1 MKRGNSMKKLIAT
14 LMTAATLTFGV
25 SATTFAATPT
35 TATTTTTTIAYI
47 NTQVVLS
54 SYPGIENIA
63 KEISDKQIALQ
74 NSFNEQA
81 KTLDEQARQDLQVK
95 LNQELA
101 EFENSKMEPVQ
112 KAIGK
117 AIEKVAKANK
127 VDSIVNSNMM
137 VFGGKDLTDEVVK
150 SLK

>member
-1 MKRGNSMKKLIAT
+1 MKKLIAT
-14 LMTAATLTFGV
+14 LMTVATLTFGV
-25 SATTFAATPT
+25 SATTFAAPQAT
-35 TATTTTTTIAYI
+35 TATTATVAYI
-47 NTQVVLS
+47 NTQVILS

-63 KEISDKQIALQ
+63 KEISDKQIVLQ

-95 LNQELA
+95 LNKELA

-127 VDSIVNSNMM
+127 VDSIVNSNMR

>member
-1 MKRGNSMKKLIAT
+1 MKKLIAT

-25 SATTFAATPT
+25 SATTFAAPQ
-35 TATTTTTTIAYI
+35 ATTTTTTTVAYI
-47 NTQVVLS
+47 NTQVILS

-95 LNQELA
+95 LNKELA

>member
-1 MKRGNSMKKLIAT
+1 MKKLIAT
-14 LMTAATLTFGV
+14 LMTVATLTFGV
-25 SATTFAATPT
+25 SATTFAAPQAT
-35 TATTTTTTIAYI
+35 TATTATVAYI
-47 NTQVVLS
+47 NTQVILS

-63 KEISDKQIALQ
+63 KEISDKQIVLQ

-95 LNQELA
+95 LNKELA

-127 VDSIVNSNMM
+127 VAAFNQLNT
-137 VFGGKDLTDEVVK
+137 K
-150 SLK
+150 

>member
-1 MKRGNSMKKLIAT
+1 M
-14 LMTAATLTFGV
+14 
-25 SATTFAATPT
+25 
-35 TATTTTTTIAYI
+35 
-47 NTQVVLS
+47 S

-63 KEISDKQIALQ
+63 KEISDKQIVLQ

-95 LNQELA
+95 LNKELA

>member
-1 MKRGNSMKKLIAT
+1 MKKLIAT
-14 LMTAATLTFGV
+14 LMTVATLTFGV
-25 SATTFAATPT
+25 SATTFAAPQAT
-35 TATTTTTTIAYI
+35 TATIATVAYI
-47 NTQVVLS
+47 NTQVILS

-63 KEISDKQIALQ
+63 KEISDKQIVLQ

-95 LNQELA
+95 LNKELA

>member
-1 MKRGNSMKKLIAT
+1 MKKLIAT
-14 LMTAATLTFGV
+14 LMTVATLTFGV
-25 SATTFAATPT
+25 SATTFAAPQAT
-35 TATTTTTTIAYI
+35 TATTATVAYI
-47 NTQVVLS
+47 NTQVILS

-63 KEISDKQIALQ
+63 KEISDKQIVLQ

-95 LNQELA
+95 LNKELA

-137 VFGGKDLTDEVVK
+137 FFGGKYLNY
-150 SLK
+150 

>member
-1 MKRGNSMKKLIAT
+1 MKKLIAT

-35 TATTTTTTIAYI
+35 TATTTTVAYI

>member
-1 MKRGNSMKKLIAT
+1 
-14 LMTAATLTFGV
+14 MTAATLTFGV
-25 SATTFAATPT
+25 SATTFAAPQAT
-35 TATTTTTTIAYI
+35 TATTATVAYI
-47 NTQVVLS
+47 NTQVILS

-95 LNQELA
+95 LNKELA

>member
-1 MKRGNSMKKLIAT
+1 MKKLIAT

-25 SATTFAATPT
+25 SATTFATPQAT
-35 TATTTTTTIAYI
+35 TATTATVAYI
-47 NTQVVLS
+47 NTQVILS

-95 LNQELA
+95 LNKELA

>member
-1 MKRGNSMKKLIAT
+1 MKKLIAT

-25 SATTFAATPT
+25 SATTFAAPQVT
-35 TATTTTTTIAYI
+35 TATTATVAYI
-47 NTQVVLS
+47 NTQVILS

-95 LNQELA
+95 LNKELA

>member
-1 MKRGNSMKKLIAT
+1 MKKLIAT

-25 SATTFAATPT
+25 SATTFAASQAT
-35 TATTTTTTIAYI
+35 TATTATVAYI
-47 NTQVVLS
+47 NTQVILS

-95 LNQELA
+95 LNKELA

>member
-1 MKRGNSMKKLIAT
+1 MKKLIAT

-25 SATTFAATPT
+25 SATTFAAPQAT
-35 TATTTTTTIAYI
+35 TATTVTVAYI
-47 NTQVVLS
+47 NTQVILS

-95 LNQELA
+95 LNKELA

>member
-1 MKRGNSMKKLIAT
+1 MKKLIAT
-14 LMTAATLTFGV
+14 LMTVATLTFGV
-25 SATTFAATPT
+25 SATTFAAPQAT
-35 TATTTTTTIAYI
+35 TATTATVAYI
-47 NTQVVLS
+47 NTQVILS

-63 KEISDKQIALQ
+63 KEISDKQIVLQ

-95 LNQELA
+95 LNKELA

>member
-1 MKRGNSMKKLIAT
+1 MKKLIAT

-25 SATTFAATPT
+25 SATTFAAPQAT
-35 TATTTTTTIAYI
+35 TATTATVAYI
-47 NTQVVLS
+47 NTQVILS

-95 LNQELA
+95 LNKELA

>member
-1 MKRGNSMKKLIAT
+1 MKKLIAT

-25 SATTFAATPT
+25 SATTFAVPQAT
-35 TATTTTTTIAYI
+35 TATTVTVAYI
-47 NTQVVLS
+47 NTQVILS

-95 LNQELA
+95 LNKELA

>member
-1 MKRGNSMKKLIAT
+1 MKKLIAT

-25 SATTFAATPT
+25 SATTFAAPQ
-35 TATTTTTTIAYI
+35 ATTTTTTTVAYI
-47 NTQVVLS
+47 NTQVILS

-95 LNQELA
+95 
-101 EFENSKMEPVQ
+101 
-112 KAIGK
+112 
-117 AIEKVAKANK
+117 
-127 VDSIVNSNMM
+127 
-137 VFGGKDLTDEVVK
+137 
-150 SLK
+150 

>member
-1 MKRGNSMKKLIAT
+1 MKKLIAT

-35 TATTTTTTIAYI
+35 TATTTTVAYI

-95 LNQELA
+95 LNKELA

>member
-1 MKRGNSMKKLIAT
+1 MKKLIAT

-25 SATTFAATPT
+25 SATTFAAPQ
-35 TATTTTTTIAYI
+35 ATTTTTTTVAYI
-47 NTQVVLS
+47 NTQVILS

>member
-1 MKRGNSMKKLIAT
+1 MKKLIAT

-25 SATTFAATPT
+25 SATTFAAPQAT
-35 TATTTTTTIAYI
+35 TATTAIVAYI
-47 NTQVVLS
+47 NTQVILS

-95 LNQELA
+95 LNKELA

>member
-1 MKRGNSMKKLIAT
+1 MKKLIAT

-35 TATTTTTTIAYI
+35 TATTATVAYI

-95 LNQELA
+95 LNKELA

>member
-1 MKRGNSMKKLIAT
+1 MKKLIAT
-14 LMTAATLTFGV
+14 LMTVATLTFGV
-25 SATTFAATPT
+25 SATTFAAPQAT
-35 TATTTTTTIAYI
+35 TATTATVAYI
-47 NTQVVLS
+47 NTQVILS

-63 KEISDKQIALQ
+63 KEISDKQIVLQ

-95 LNQELA
+95 LNKELA

-127 VDSIVNSNMM
+127 VDSIVNSTMM

>member
-1 MKRGNSMKKLIAT
+1 MKKLIAT

-25 SATTFAATPT
+25 SATTFAAPQAT
-35 TATTTTTTIAYI
+35 TATTATVAYI
-47 NTQVVLS
+47 NTQVILS

-63 KEISDKQIALQ
+63 KEISDKEIALQ

-95 LNQELA
+95 LNKELA

>member
-1 MKRGNSMKKLIAT
+1 MKKLIAT

-25 SATTFAATPT
+25 SATTFAAPQTT
-35 TATTTTTTIAYI
+35 TATTATVAYI
-47 NTQVVLS
+47 NTQVILS

-95 LNQELA
+95 LNKELA

>member
-1 MKRGNSMKKLIAT
+1 MKKLIAT
-14 LMTAATLTFGV
+14 LMTVATLTFGV
-25 SATTFAATPT
+25 SATTFAAPQAT
-35 TATTTTTTIAYI
+35 TATTATVAYI
-47 NTQVVLS
+47 NTQVILS

-63 KEISDKQIALQ
+63 KEISDKQIVLQ

-95 LNQELA
+95 LNKELA
-101 EFENSKMEPVQ
+101 EFENSKMEQEQ

-137 VFGGKDLTDEVVK
+137 VFGGKDLTDQVVN

>member
-1 MKRGNSMKKLIAT
+1 MKKLIAT

-25 SATTFAATPT
+25 SATTFAAPQ
-35 TATTTTTTIAYI
+35 ATTTTTTTVAYI
-47 NTQVVLS
+47 NTQVILS

-74 NSFNEQA
+74 NSFDEQA

-95 LNQELA
+95 LNKELA

>member
-1 MKRGNSMKKLIAT
+1 MKKLIST

-25 SATTFAATPT
+25 SATTFAAPQAT
-35 TATTTTTTIAYI
+35 TATTATVAYI
-47 NTQVVLS
+47 NTQVILS

-95 LNQELA
+95 LNKELA

>member
-1 MKRGNSMKKLIAT
+1 MKKLIAT
-14 LMTAATLTFGV
+14 LMTVATLTFGV
-25 SATTFAATPT
+25 SATTFAAPQAT
-35 TATTTTTTIAYI
+35 TATTATVAYI
-47 NTQVVLS
+47 NTQVILS

-63 KEISDKQIALQ
+63 KEISDKQIVLQ

-95 LNQELA
+95 LNKELA

-127 VDSIVNSNMM
+127 VDSIVKSNMM

>member
-1 MKRGNSMKKLIAT
+1 MKKLIAT
-14 LMTAATLTFGV
+14 LMTVATLTFGV
-25 SATTFAATPT
+25 SATTFAAPQAT
-35 TATTTTTTIAYI
+35 TATTATVAYI
-47 NTQVVLS
+47 NTQVILS

-63 KEISDKQIALQ
+63 KEISDKQIVLQ

-95 LNQELA
+95 LNKELA
-101 EFENSKMEPVQ
+101 EFENSKMEPAQ

>member
-1 MKRGNSMKKLIAT
+1 MKKLIAS

-35 TATTTTTTIAYI
+35 TATTTTVAYI
-47 NTQVVLS
+47 NTQVILS

>member
-1 MKRGNSMKKLIAT
+1 MKKLIAT

-25 SATTFAATPT
+25 SATTFAAPQAT
-35 TATTTTTTIAYI
+35 TATTATVAYI
-47 NTQVVLS
+47 NTQVILS

-95 LNQELA
+95 LNKELA

-112 KAIGK
+112 K